1 MKQPVYEQLM
11 TAVEGSIEGIPGL
24 TGKVY
29 RCRETPFSRAE
40 VPAANLKPDEEVTE
54 SFSQWIDKNTFQINV
69 HLYVRSNKWDSE
81 VSLFDTQV
89 DSAIINSPQ
98 VTSLCTIRRMGVR
111 FNGDD
116 ADMSAG
122 ELVIRYQAIYLCL
135 KRDRT
140 VSA

>member
-1 MKQPVYEQLM
+1 MKKAVYEQLM
-11 TAVEGSIEGIPGL
+11 AAVESAIEGISSL
-24 TGKVY
+24 AGKVH
-29 RCRETPFSRAE
+29 RCREAPFNRSEA
-40 VPAANLKPDEEVTE
+40 PAVNLKPDEEVTE

-69 HLYVRSNKWDSE
+69 HLYVRSSKWDSD
-81 VSLFDTQV
+81 VSLIDTQV
-89 DSAIINSPQ
+89 DSAIVNSLP

-140 VSA
+140 VAA